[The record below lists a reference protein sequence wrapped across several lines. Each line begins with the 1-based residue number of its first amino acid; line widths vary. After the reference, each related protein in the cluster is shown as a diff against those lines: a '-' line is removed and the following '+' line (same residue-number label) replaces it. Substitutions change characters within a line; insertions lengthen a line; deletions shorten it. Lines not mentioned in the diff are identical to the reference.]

1 MRLVNWNSEMN
12 LGRGR
17 SGSTYAIACQDRAL
31 PELAQA
37 WIVSVDD
44 RNVCSTG
51 TPLEAVEQ
59 IERLEALR
67 CVMRGLAGEMSER
80 ELGMAGLI
88 AAEMSRAAAEA
99 LADRNL
105 SRAQAA
111 EIERSIAQ
119 LRSLEDV
126 ILRRQ
131 GLASGDED
139 DDFVSRH

>member
-1 MRLVNWNSEMN
+1 MRLVSWNSEMN

-17 SGSTYAIACQDRAL
+17 SGSTYAIACQDMVR

-44 RNVCSTG
+44 RTVCSTG

-67 CVMRGLAGEMSER
+67 CVMRGLAEEMSER
-80 ELGMAGLI
+80 ELGLAGLI
-88 AAEMSRAAAEA
+88 AAEMSSAAAEA
-99 LADRNL
+99 LSDRGL
-105 SRAQAA
+105 TRSQAA

-126 ILRRQ
+126 IQRRQ
-131 GLASGDED
+131 GLRPDED
-139 DDFVSRH
+139 DAFVVRH

>member
-17 SGSTYAIACQDRAL
+17 SGSTYAISCQDRARPDL
-31 PELAQA
+31 MQA

-67 CVMRGLAGEMSER
+67 CVMRGLAEQMSQR
-80 ELGMAGLI
+80 ELSLAGMIAG
-88 AAEMSRAAAEA
+88 EMSRAAVDA
-99 LADRNL
+99 LGDRNL
-105 SRAQAA
+105 SKAEVT
-111 EIERSIAQ
+111 EIERSVAQ

-126 ILRRQ
+126 ILRSQ
-131 GLASGDED
+131 GRVGEED
-139 DDFVSRH
+139 AFLVRH

>member
-17 SGSTYAIACQDRAL
+17 SGSTYAIGCQDPTR

-44 RNVCSTG
+44 RTVCSTG

-67 CVMRGLAGEMSER
+67 CVMRGLAEEMSPQ
-80 ELGMAGLI
+80 ELDLAGLI
-88 AAEMSRAAAEA
+88 AGEMLQAAVEA
-99 LADRNL
+99 LADRSL
-105 SRAQAA
+105 TQAQVA

-119 LRSLEDV
+119 LRSLDDV
-126 ILRRQ
+126 IQRRQ
-131 GLASGDED
+131 GRASED
-139 DDFVSRH
+139 DDAFVVRH

>member
-17 SGSTYAIACQDRAL
+17 SGSTYAISCQDVSRA
-31 PELAQA
+31 ELMQA
-37 WIVSVDD
+37 WIVTVDD

-67 CVMRGLAGEMSER
+67 CVMRGLAQQMSER
-80 ELGMAGLI
+80 ELSLAALI
-88 AAEMSRAAAEA
+88 AREMSRAAVDALDDCSLSKAEIV
-99 LADRNL
+99 
-105 SRAQAA
+105 

-126 ILRRQ
+126 ILRSQ
-131 GLASGDED
+131 SGAGD
-139 DDFVSRH
+139 DDAFMVRH

>member
-17 SGSTYAIACQDRAL
+17 SGSTYAIACQDLVR

-67 CVMRGLAGEMSER
+67 CVMRGLAEEMSGR
-80 ELGMAGLI
+80 ELGLAGLI
-88 AAEMSRAAAEA
+88 AAEMSRAAVEA
-99 LADRNL
+99 LADGGL
-105 SRAQAA
+105 TPAQAS

-126 ILRRQ
+126 IRRSQ
-131 GLASGDED
+131 GAASEED
-139 DDFVSRH
+139 DTLVVRH

>member
-17 SGSTYAIACQDRAL
+17 SGSTYAISCQDMARA
-31 PELAQA
+31 ELMQA
-37 WIVSVDD
+37 WIVTVDD

-67 CVMRGLAGEMSER
+67 CVMRGLAQQMSAR
-80 ELGMAGLI
+80 ELSLAALI
-88 AAEMSRAAAEA
+88 AREMSRAAVDA
-99 LADRNL
+99 LDDGGL
-105 SRAQAA
+105 SRSEVV

-126 ILRRQ
+126 ILRSQ
-131 GLASGDED
+131 GGVGDED
-139 DDFVSRH
+139 AFMVRH

>member
-17 SGSTYAIACQDRAL
+17 SGSTYAISCQDMARA
-31 PELAQA
+31 ELMQA
-37 WIVSVDD
+37 WIVTVDD

-67 CVMRGLAGEMSER
+67 CVMRGLAQQMSAR
-80 ELGMAGLI
+80 ELSLAALI
-88 AAEMSRAAAEA
+88 AREMSRAAVDA
-99 LADRNL
+99 LDEGGL
-105 SRAQAA
+105 SRNEVV

-126 ILRRQ
+126 ILRSQ
-131 GLASGDED
+131 GGAGDED
-139 DDFVSRH
+139 AFMVRH

>member
-17 SGSTYAIACQDRAL
+17 SGSTYAISCQDMARA
-31 PELAQA
+31 ELMQA
-37 WIVSVDD
+37 WIVTVDD

-67 CVMRGLAGEMSER
+67 CVMRGLAQQMSAR
-80 ELGMAGLI
+80 ELSLAALI
-88 AAEMSRAAAEA
+88 AREMSRAAVDA
-99 LADRNL
+99 LDEGGL
-105 SRAQAA
+105 SRNEVV

-126 ILRRQ
+126 ILRSQ
-131 GLASGDED
+131 GGAGDED
-139 DDFVSRH
+139 AFMIRH